1 MSKLPDFSNMAPHY
15 DSVSVPSSGKRAS
28 YRAPLPPY
36 ILRWSVL
43 GLDILCAMLVTHFY
57 LQREGIVWLDVSVRD
72 ALPYFM
78 ISVSALLGLSAGG
91 AYRLSFRH
99 TIHRHMLRTAVTAGA
114 GVLIWASLLVLF
126 SGDLKTYSGLMGL
139 VWGITLPSH
148 LAYVLLTKRLSK
160 AGYLCE
166 KVVIIG
172 ATPRARN
179 VITRNIETGEMNV
192 LGIFDDRHDRAPAD
206 IEGVPVL
213 GDLDNLMDW
222 ERLPEID
229 RIIVTVTSNAHT
241 RVQDMIEQLRV
252 LPQDIV
258 LLLDTSAFTEGSE
271 ERTTRIGGVPG
282 TYVSGAPGS
291 AQKEAI
297 KRLVDIVFGAC
308 LLIGFA
314 PIMLVCALLIKL
326 EDGGP
331 VFFKQMRHGF
341 NNELI
346 RVWKFRSMRPDK
358 LAAAGFITQ
367 TVADDPRITNI
378 GRIIRATSIDELP
391 QLFNVLAGQMSLV
404 GPRPHAIGM
413 TTESTH
419 VYDVVAE
426 YAHRHRVKPGLTGW
440 AQINGSRGPVHT
452 REDVRERVRLDMEY
466 LKRSSFFFDL
476 RIMLLTL
483 PCLLGDRKNTR

>member
-1 MSKLPDFSNMAPHY
+1 MSKLPDFSNMVPHY
-15 DSVSVPSSGKRAS
+15 EGASLPSQNARAS

-36 ILRWSVL
+36 VLRWGVL
-43 GLDILCAMLVTHFY
+43 GLDILCALLATY
-57 LQREGIVWLDVSVRD
+57 YCLQMEGIVWLDASVRD

-78 ISVSALLGLSAGG
+78 ISASALLGLSVGG

-99 TIHRHMLRTAVTAGA
+99 TMRRHLMRTAVTALA
-114 GVLIWASLLVLF
+114 GMLIWACLFVLLGGNLGDYGGLMLLVWA
-126 SGDLKTYSGLMGL
+126 
-139 VWGITLPSH
+139 VTLSSH
-148 LAYVLLTKRLSK
+148 LAYVLLTRRLSK

-172 ATPRARN
+172 ATPSAKN
-179 VITRNIETGEMNV
+179 VITRNLETGEMNV
-192 LGIFDDRHDRAPAD
+192 LGIFDDRHERAPAA

-213 GDLDNLMDW
+213 GDLNALMNW

-229 RIIVTVTSNAHT
+229 RIIVTVKSNAHE
-241 RVQDMIEQLRV
+241 RVQGMINRLRV

-258 LLLDTSAFTEGSE
+258 LLLDTSAYTSE
-271 ERTTRIGGVPG
+271 AEVRATRIGGVPG

-291 AQKEAI
+291 AQKEAM
-297 KRLVDIVFGAC
+297 KRLVDLIFGAC
-308 LLIGFA
+308 LLIGSS
-314 PIMLVCALLIKL
+314 PLMLLCALLIKL

-346 RVWKFRSMRPDK
+346 RVWKFRSMRPDRM
-358 LAAAGFITQ
+358 AAAGFITQ

-378 GRIIRATSIDELP
+378 GRIMRATSLDELP

-413 TTESTH
+413 TAESTYVH
-419 VYDVVAE
+419 DVVAE

-452 REDVRERVRLDMEY
+452 HEDVRERVRLDMEY
-466 LKRSSFFFDL
+466 LKRRSFLFDL